1 MSNPNQ
7 PEQNSASGDYYWPVR
22 AGQLWLP
29 DGAPSVTQPPGATAC
44 FRIDLPDQ
52 RPTARHWIALSEQPD
67 WLPSAHWYGLRE
79 LLDSLDA
86 QTAYWASRALQI
98 AHWWSHHRYCSR
110 CGTPLPEPDATLLQK
125 VELVRICSHCQYR
138 YYPVQTP
145 CIIVVV
151 TRGEY
156 CLLAQHQR
164 SRTGTFT
171 ALAGYVESGEPIEQT
186 VQREV
191 FEEVGLTIAQPR
203 YSHSQ
208 SWPFPAQLMLGFYA
222 EYQAGEISLQVDEI
236 RAAHWYH
243 YTQLPK
249 TPPEGTIARQL
260 INGFVARCQQAA
272 HKQ

>member
-1 MSNPNQ
+1 MSNSHR
-7 PEQNSASGDYYWPVR
+7 PEQDPRGCDYYWPVR
-22 AGQLWLP
+22 GGQLWLP
-29 DGAPSVTQPPGATAC
+29 DGAPSTTEPPGATRC

-52 RPTARHWIALSEQPD
+52 RSTARHWIALSDNPD
-67 WLPSAHWYGLRE
+67 WLPDANWCGLRE
-79 LLDSLDA
+79 RLDSLDA
-86 QTAYWASRALQI
+86 QATYWASRALQI
-98 AHWWSHHRYCSR
+98 AHWWSYHRFCSR
-110 CGTPLPEPDATLLQK
+110 CGTPLPEPDSALLHK
-125 VELVRICSHCQYR
+125 VELVRICSRCDYR

-171 ALAGYVESGEPIEQT
+171 ALAGFVESGESIEQT

-191 FEEVGLTIAQPR
+191 FEEVGLIIDQPH

-222 EYQAGEISLQVDEI
+222 EYQSGEINLQIDEI
-236 RAAHWYH
+236 RTAHWYH
-243 YTQLPK
+243 YTELPK
-249 TPPEGTIARQL
+249 IPPKGTIARHL
-260 INGFVARCQQAA
+260 IDGFISRCQQAVP
-272 HKQ
+272 